1 MKEVLAY
8 SFNGKNYLLVTKINQ
23 YLFLVNEAN
32 SKDMMIRK
40 EDENDKGL
48 LLPLEDDEE
57 FEQAL
62 LLLVNQKLEQ
72 EEVD

>member
-1 MKEVLAY
+1 MEEVTIF
-8 SFNGKNYLLVTKINQ
+8 SFDNKDYMLLDQIHDYVYLSNVDDRR
-23 YLFLVNEAN
+23 
-32 SKDMMIRK
+32 DMMIRK
-40 EDENDKGL
+40 EDENDKEL

-62 LLLVNQKLEQ
+62 LLLVNQTLEQ

>member
-1 MKEVLAY
+1 MNEVTVY
-8 SFNGKNYLLVTKINQ
+8 SFDGKNYLLVTKINQ

-40 EDENDKGL
+40 ENENDKEL

-57 FEQAL
+57 FER
-62 LLLVNQKLEQ
+62 VSEYIESLED
-72 EEVD
+72 EE

>member
-1 MKEVLAY
+1 MNEVTVY
-8 SFNGKNYLLVTKINQ
+8 SFDGKNYLLVTKINQ

-40 EDENDKGL
+40 EDENDKEL

-62 LLLVNQKLEQ
+62 LLLVNQTLEQ